1 MSEAESHLMK
11 ARENIEFARYA
22 LAGEYTDEA
31 GRSAYMAAYHAAL
44 AFIVTNTAKSPKTH
58 SGVRSE
64 FARLAH
70 QEPRITREQV
80 SLLGWSYELK
90 NAADYEQEHTV
101 SLAQAERAISEALQL
116 VERIAA
122 IIGAAKTETPP

>member
-1 MSEAESHLMK
+1 MSEAANHLTK
-11 ARENIEFARYA
+11 ARDAIGFARYA

-44 AFIVTNTAKSPKTH
+44 AFIVASTGKSPKTH

-70 QEPRITREQV
+70 REPRISREQV

-90 NAADYEQEHTV
+90 NAADYEQEHRVTV
-101 SLAQAERAISEALQL
+101 AEAERAINEALRL
-116 VERIAA
+116 IETIAA
-122 IIGAAKTETPP
+122 IVG

>member
-1 MSEAESHLMK
+1 VSESAGHLTK
-11 ARENIEFARYA
+11 ARDVIGFARYA

-44 AFIVTNTAKSPKTH
+44 AFIVANTGKSPKTH

-64 FARLAH
+64 FARLARR
-70 QEPRITREQV
+70 EPRISREQV

-90 NAADYEQEHTV
+90 NAADYGQERRVT
-101 SLAQAERAISEALQL
+101 LADAERAINEALGL
-116 VERIAA
+116 IETIAG
-122 IIGAAKTETPP
+122 IVK